1 MLRTKFS
8 QIAGKFFTE
17 SYKPLVKEAEDI
29 HWVWWLI
36 SVIPATQY
44 VEIGKSAIRGQ
55 PEQKV
60 SKIPI
65 SPKPDMV
72 VHTCGSK

>member
-36 SVIPATQY
+36 SVIPATCE
-44 VEIGKSAIRGQ
+44 VEIRRIT
-55 PEQKV
+55 
-60 SKIPI
+60 I
-65 SPKPDMV
+65 
-72 VHTCGSK
+72 